1 MRVIA
6 SVTSVILGLT
16 PYMDLGGNIG
26 SPSTQV
32 SSTQAQQAAWL
43 QCGLKAELRGLGLS
57 CHHPRLADKLSVQ
70 DLLCGHPYAIQG
82 T

>member
-1 MRVIA
+1 M
-6 SVTSVILGLT
+6 
-16 PYMDLGGNIG
+16 G

-43 QCGLKAELRGLGLS
+43 QHGLKAKLRVTGLS
-57 CHHPRLADKLSVQ
+57 CYQPRLANKLSVQ